1 MQLTRVGILLAGF
14 ALAGA
19 SVYMV
24 QQYVGQTQAQHKR
37 DQDTLREI
45 GQVVKVYV
53 VNKPLNYGD
62 VLTPEDVQTIYWP
75 KKALP
80 EGIFTAENPPFVEGQ
95 KDPRYV
101 LRQFETY
108 EPLLAVKVTEPGETA
123 GLTNMLAPGQRA
135 FTINFSDTAGAS
147 RLLQPTNRVD
157 VYWTGVTMTGQE
169 KTMLI
174 ESAVEIIAV
183 DRPEGKS
190 RDGNNFQVPKAMT
203 VSVSPEQV
211 ARLAQAQASGKLSVS
226 LVGTSEGSET
236 VSNLEVDT
244 SIFGVADIQVADTPK
259 ACTVRKRVGTDV
271 VEVEI
276 PCTN

>member
-1 MQLTRVGILLAGF
+1 MQLTRIGILLAGF

-24 QQYVGQTQAQHKR
+24 QQYVGQTQAQHQR
-37 DQDTLREI
+37 DQNTLKAI
-45 GQVVKVYV
+45 GPVVKVFV

-62 VLTPEDVQTIYWP
+62 VLTPEDVQEIYWP
-75 KKALP
+75 KSALP
-80 EGIFTAENPPFVEGQ
+80 EGIFTVDNPPFAEGQ

-174 ESAVEIIAV
+174 ESSVEIIAV
-183 DRPEGKS
+183 DRPEGKG
-190 RDGNNFQVPKAMT
+190 RDGSNIQAPKAMT

-211 ARLAQAQASGKLSVS
+211 ARLAQGQASGRLSVS
-226 LVGTSEGSET
+226 LVGTAEGSTAET
-236 VSNLEVDT
+236 NVEVDT
-244 SIFGVADIQVADTPK
+244 SIFGVAEVQVEQVAK
-259 ACTVRKRVGTDV
+259 QCTVRKRVGVDV
-271 VEVEI
+271 VEVPI